1 MSGGQN
7 LQHLS
12 PAEQAAVMKELNHLH
27 IKDTMDTYNSVV
39 ERCFNECITQF
50 RAKDL
55 DDTEQQ
61 CVRRCVR
68 KFMLFSQRVGLRFA
82 EKNMDAGSK

>member
-1 MSGGQN
+1 MSGGQQM
-7 LQHLS
+7 QHLS
-12 PAEQAAVMKELNHLH
+12 PAEQAAVMKELNRLQ
-27 IKDTMDTYNSVV
+27 IKDSMDTYNSVV

-55 DDTEQQ
+55 DDSEQK

-68 KFMLFSQRVGLRFA
+68 KFMLFSQRVGVRFA
-82 EKNMDAGSK
+82 EKNMEASK

>member
-1 MSGGQN
+1 M
-7 LQHLS
+7 QHLS
-12 PAEQAAVMKELNHLH
+12 PAEQATVMKELNRLQ
-27 IKDTMDTYNSVV
+27 IKDSMDTYNSVV

-55 DDTEQQ
+55 DESEQQ

-82 EKNMDAGSK
+82 EKNMEASK